1 MIAVAR
7 HAEQCGFESFYFPE
21 HIALYPG
28 ASVGPVTIPAS
39 TPVADPLECL
49 AFVAAATERI
59 LLGTGVLLL
68 PYHQPVALA
77 KRLATLDVLSK
88 GRMRLLTVG
97 VGALPGEAMAGGV
110 DFATRG
116 RRADE
121 AIDVLR
127 LLWDGDENG
136 VSFDGE
142 FFSFTRLC
150 SFPKPLGRL
159 PIHVGGSSP
168 AAARRAGL
176 RGDGYFPGGRLT
188 AAERAAQ
195 LDLMRETALAAGRDP
210 AALEYTR
217 WGAIDMTADDV
228 AAHAAS
234 GTTRL
239 VVSPASTDLSE
250 QQDELSAFAAR
261 LGLRS
266 RARVARASCRSWPRL
281 SPGCPAST
289 RSPAADR
296 VISSASS
303 AARWTPSVV
312 ADESTTRLARS
323 PGPARSP
330 RRPAGRPPGDAP
342 ASGLRAGTPWPSGP
356 ADRAVPRAAWSPP
369 RCRAGGPA
377 AGGCGRR

>member
-1 MIAVAR
+1 MKFGLMYNTGFLGTDPDQIIAVAR
-7 HAEQCGFESFYFPE
+7 HAEQCGFESFYFAE

-28 ASVGPVTIPAS
+28 ASLGPVTFPAS

-68 PYHQPVALA
+68 PYHQPVVLA

-88 GRMRLLTVG
+88 GRMRLFSVG

-142 FFSFTRLC
+142 FFSFTNLC
-150 SFPKPLGRL
+150 SFPKPLARL

-176 RGDGYFPGGRLT
+176 RGDGYFPGGGLT
-188 AAERAAQ
+188 EAERAAQ
-195 LDLMRETALAAGRDP
+195 LDLMRETARTAGRDP

-228 AAHAAS
+228 AAHAAN
-234 GTTRL
+234 GVTRL
-239 VVSPASTDLSE
+239 VVGPASTEESE
-250 QQDELSAFAAR
+250 QKDQISAFAAR
-261 LGLRS
+261 LT
-266 RARVARASCRSWPRL
+266 L
-281 SPGCPAST
+281 ST
-289 RSPAADR
+289 
-296 VISSASS
+296 
-303 AARWTPSVV
+303 
-312 ADESTTRLARS
+312 
-323 PGPARSP
+323 
-330 RRPAGRPPGDAP
+330 
-342 ASGLRAGTPWPSGP
+342 
-356 ADRAVPRAAWSPP
+356 
-369 RCRAGGPA
+369 
-377 AGGCGRR
+377 